1 MEWRS
6 LGPVA
11 AGAVLLLGGAWRVAQ
26 SSGEGWPLLI
36 MGVVFP
42 PLGLYLFQR
51 GEIYAKRTGLLK
63 RAG

>member
-36 MGVVFP
+36 MGAVCVGAWIA
-42 PLGLYLFQR
+42 LHARDG
-51 GEIYAKRTGLLK
+51 GDGHE
-63 RAG
+63 